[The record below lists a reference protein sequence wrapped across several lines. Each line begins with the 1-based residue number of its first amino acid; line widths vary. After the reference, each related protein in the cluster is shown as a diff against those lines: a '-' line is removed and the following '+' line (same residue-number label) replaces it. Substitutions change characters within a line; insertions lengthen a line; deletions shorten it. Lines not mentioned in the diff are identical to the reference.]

1 MRLSKPCVGLPG
13 KSLRHAR
20 KIRVLFA
27 WLALFALGLTIVAP
41 VVSRTLASVAAS
53 SAHDA
58 PHAMHMAMEMPAGD
72 AGEQPSG
79 DTHDDHDGMPMEQ
92 CGYCGLLGHS
102 PLLVVIAWLPGL
114 LPQQASS
121 RPVVPTAPRRGSER
135 STLTAVPRGP
145 PAFLLS

>member
-1 MRLSKPCVGLPG
+1 MR
-13 KSLRHAR
+13 HTR

-53 SAHDA
+53 SVHDA
-58 PHAMHMAMEMPAGD
+58 RHTMDMAAPIPAGHAD
-72 AGEQPSG
+72 SHPS
-79 DTHDDHDGMPMEQ
+79 DHAHVDHDDMLMEQ

-102 PLLVVIAWLPGL
+102 PLLLVIAWLPGL
-114 LPQQASS
+114 LPQAAPRQ
-121 RPVVPTAPRRGSER
+121 PVPTAPQRGPER

-145 PAFLLS
+145 PAFPPG